1 MFGLSE
7 VGLSLEER
15 AEALRDVVD
24 AVGRPKLGLLG
35 TDEFPKPHACVA
47 AFEASGRDRIEL
59 GIFDAALPSLPGLS
73 VRNIL
78 PFFSGDGVRDFL
90 SPDAAGASEEALAVL
105 PNSLSRIEPVPE
117 LLREAMA
124 GRMGSGGGL
133 PRSV

>member
-1 MFGLSE
+1 

-15 AEALRDVVD
+15 AEAFSEAVD
-24 AVGRPKLGLLG
+24 GVGRPRLGLLSA
-35 TDEFPKPHACVA
+35 DAFPKLHACVA

-73 VRNIL
+73 VLNIL

-90 SPDAAGASEEALAVL
+90 SPGAAGANEEALTVL